1 MTNSPDFGSTATRA
15 GEFASYAGS
24 NDDVAGRSFV
34 HGDLLESFVMDQGG
48 PKDGRAENMLG
59 RRAQHD
65 SLIGRLCEDEGY
77 GQRMLRKAYGWPPR
91 VLGGHADA
99 LNRRL
104 GDLHALDPLQFFL
117 SRGCAHP
124 LTKARMD
131 TRTEWLG
138 RARIFQI

>member
-77 GQRMLRKAYGWPPR
+77 GQRMLRKAYGWPPKGPWWTCR
-91 VLGGHADA
+91 CSEPPFGRSSCPRPVAVL
-99 LNRRL
+99 
-104 GDLHALDPLQFFL
+104 PL
-117 SRGCAHP
+117 SRLRSPLDQSQDGHP
-124 LTKARMD
+124 DGVAWPS
-131 TRTEWLG
+131 EV
-138 RARIFQI
+138 FQI